1 MWPGLV
7 QTLAPLVGGGLVLN
21 LHHRRRIE
29 TDSDMHWTHTIGRNG
44 VVMAAAF
51 AVMIWLVPAGAL
63 LVLPIMLL
71 LSVLSPAAREEW
83 RVHAP
88 PRLLALSVAVVCL
101 GASGFIPTST
111 PVEPEEWGRPLFT
124 ENPHAPLYPAGQ
136 QYTWVTND
144 VVVLQSIS
152 MRLPHQPGVFGAETV
167 ALTMAS
173 MFGMEEARMHQ
184 AIELID
190 AEVPFVRLNPDEIV
204 MTSVASPSSL
214 DVRIQT
220 DVVESVEF
228 RRYDIKSTAFGMDT
242 GGTKVGEVVVAAK
255 ASWGGQLD
263 MVVVVRPLTH
273 PTLETDNNGE
283 AWIRDWLAAR

>member
-1 MWPGLV
+1 
-7 QTLAPLVGGGLVLN
+7 
-21 LHHRRRIE
+21 
-29 TDSDMHWTHTIGRNG
+29 
-44 VVMAAAF
+44 
-51 AVMIWLVPAGAL
+51 
-63 LVLPIMLL
+63 
-71 LSVLSPAAREEW
+71 
-83 RVHAP
+83 
-88 PRLLALSVAVVCL
+88 
-101 GASGFIPTST
+101 
-111 PVEPEEWGRPLFT
+111 
-124 ENPHAPLYPAGQ
+124 
-136 QYTWVTND
+136 
-144 VVVLQSIS
+144 
-152 MRLPHQPGVFGAETV
+152 
-167 ALTMAS
+167 
-173 MFGMEEARMHQ
+173 MHQ